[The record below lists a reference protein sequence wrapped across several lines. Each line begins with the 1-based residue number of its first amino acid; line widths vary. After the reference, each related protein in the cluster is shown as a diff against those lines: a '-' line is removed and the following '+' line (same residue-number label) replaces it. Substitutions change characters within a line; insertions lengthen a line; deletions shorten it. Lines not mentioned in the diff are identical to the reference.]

1 MSRKHRASQR
11 SRAAQEAANMLYTG
25 QEKEYHQAKLRAA
38 ATLGFHPL
46 PSNAEV
52 AVELDRIAEEHEGAE
67 RQESLVQKR
76 RDALRIMQALKSF
89 SPVLVGSVWRGT
101 ARRASDVD
109 IIVYAENPQQPLLT
123 LQIDDYPITRTEVQ
137 KVTKKGIEKQSFHIH
152 VELPSGNEA
161 EIVARSPEEMDR
173 VVLCEIYGDTVTG
186 LTVKQLQKVLEE
198 NPTRR
203 FLPT

>member
-11 SRAAQEAANMLYTG
+11 SRVAQEAANMLYTG
-25 QEKEYHQAKLRAA
+25 QEKEYRQAKLRAA

-52 AVELDRIAEEHEGAE
+52 AVELDRIAGESEGAE
-67 RQESLVQKR
+67 RQKRLVHKR
-76 RDALRIMQALKSF
+76 REALRIMQVLKSF

-101 ARRASDVD
+101 AHRASDVD
-109 IIVYAENPQQPLLT
+109 VIAYAEDPQQPLST
-123 LQIDDYPITRTEVQ
+123 LQRANYSITRTEVQ
-137 KVTKKGIEKQSFHIH
+137 KVTKKGSEKQSFHIH
-152 VELPSGNEA
+152 VKLPCDDEA
-161 EIVARSPEEMDR
+161 EIVIRSPEEIDR
-173 VVLCEIYGDTVTG
+173 IVLCEIYGDRGTG